1 MNSGKAVTLLD
12 RCRATLPYLVVL
24 AIGAFLYYAAENF
37 EFEQSSGRIG
47 PGAWPKLILILML
60 ASALWGAV
68 SSALQVGKA
77 DELDADADQME
88 ALVRPPEIY
97 PWLVWL
103 AVAATLGYL
112 LILPVLGFFLGTIIY
127 AFVLMY
133 LGHYRAVRAR
143 YGFERGDRVRLH
155 VHVHAR
161 GLCGA
166 SGRDRAIRPPVV
178 CAHGRDGRA
187 LGGGVVIV
195 NLAHGFVQV
204 FQPFDLLML
213 FVGLLV
219 GMAVSI
225 MPGLGLV
232 MGVILAL
239 PFTYRMPIEP
249 AVILLTAIYF
259 SGTYGGCFTA
269 ILYRIPGEPM
279 DVPMLWDGYTMAQRG
294 QPAKALGWAL
304 LAALIAGLVSSTVM
318 VALAGPMSEAAL
330 KFDSPD
336 YFAAV
341 FFGLTTVVAL
351 AGKSLVNSL
360 ISLCVGL
367 LVATIGIDSI
377 YGTDRFT
384 FGVPILRDGVQLVEV
399 LVGMYGLGEV
409 LARIGQGLHLD
420 KPKEAKVNVA
430 TQFPSLR
437 EFWAIKMTLLR
448 STVLGTV
455 LGIVPGAGATITS
468 FIAYGIEKQY
478 GRRRHL
484 LGTGIPEGIVAPQ
497 IGATASVAG
506 HMIPLLTLGLPGS
519 GATAVILAAFLLH
532 GVQPGPMLFEDPG
545 SSLMVYTILA
555 SMFAS
560 VIGMCLVGFF
570 WIRVVV
576 KVLTIPQ
583 GILSAIV
590 VMFCLVGAYA
600 NRNDMS
606 DVWMIVDLRR
616 AWLSV
621 RKIQIPDLADG
632 AWSDFGTGRRDRVH
646 AQHDLQRQR
655 LDRVLPGTDLRPADG
670 RFASRAELPAAART
684 LQYAS
689 PRRGHR
695 HFG

>member
-1 MNSGKAVTLLD
+1 MV
-12 RCRATLPYLVVL
+12 LV
-24 AIGAFLYYAAENF
+24 
-37 EFEQSSGRIG
+37 S
-47 PGAWPKLILILML
+47 
-60 ASALWGAV
+60 
-68 SSALQVGKA
+68 
-77 DELDADADQME
+77 
-88 ALVRPPEIY
+88 
-97 PWLVWL
+97 
-103 AVAATLGYL
+103 
-112 LILPVLGFFLGTIIY
+112 
-127 AFVLMY
+127 
-133 LGHYRAVRAR
+133 
-143 YGFERGDRVRLH
+143 
-155 VHVHAR
+155 
-161 GLCGA
+161 
-166 SGRDRAIRPPVV
+166 
-178 CAHGRDGRA
+178 
-187 LGGGVVIV
+187 
-195 NLAHGFVQV
+195 LAHGFVEI
-204 FQPFDLLML
+204 FQPFNMLML
-213 FVGLLV
+213 LVGLLI

-232 MGVILAL
+232 MGVVLAL
-239 PFTYRMPIEP
+239 PFTYQMQIEP
-249 AVILLTAIYF
+249 SVILLTAIYF

-304 LAALIAGLVSSTVM
+304 VAALIAGLVSSAVM

-367 LVATIGIDSI
+367 LVATVGIDSI

-409 LARIGQGLHLD
+409 LTRIGQGLHLD
-420 KPKEAKVNVA
+420 KPKEKVNVS
-430 TQFPSLR
+430 TQFPSLS
-437 EFWAIKMTLLR
+437 ELFAIKTTLLR
-448 STVLGTV
+448 STVLGTL

-468 FIAYGIEKQY
+468 FISYGIEKQY
-478 GRRRHL
+478 GRRRAL

-497 IGATASVAG
+497 IGATGSVAG

-532 GVQPGPMLFEDPG
+532 GVQPGPMLFENPA
-545 SSLMVYTILA
+545 SSLMVYTIFA

-583 GILSAIV
+583 GVLSAIV

-606 DVWMIVDLRR
+606 DVWMIVIFGVLGYLFEKFKYPISPMVLGAILGPVGETAFMRSMISGGGDWTVFFRGPICGTLMVGSFAALSYPLLRE
-616 AWLSV
+616 L
-621 RKIQIPDLADG
+621 
-632 AWSDFGTGRRDRVH
+632 
-646 AQHDLQRQR
+646 
-655 LDRVLPGTDLRPADG
+655 
-670 RFASRAELPAAART
+670 FAMR
-684 LQYAS
+684 
-689 PRRGHR
+689 RRGGAIAVSGEQR
-695 HFG
+695 

>member
-1 MNSGKAVTLLD
+1 M
-12 RCRATLPYLVVL
+12 
-24 AIGAFLYYAAENF
+24 
-37 EFEQSSGRIG
+37 
-47 PGAWPKLILILML
+47 
-60 ASALWGAV
+60 
-68 SSALQVGKA
+68 
-77 DELDADADQME
+77 
-88 ALVRPPEIY
+88 
-97 PWLVWL
+97 
-103 AVAATLGYL
+103 
-112 LILPVLGFFLGTIIY
+112 
-127 AFVLMY
+127 
-133 LGHYRAVRAR
+133 
-143 YGFERGDRVRLH
+143 
-155 VHVHAR
+155 
-161 GLCGA
+161 
-166 SGRDRAIRPPVV
+166 
-178 CAHGRDGRA
+178 
-187 LGGGVVIV
+187 VIV
-195 NLAHGFVQV
+195 NLAHGFVEV

-239 PFTYRMPIEP
+239 PFTYQMSIEP

-294 QPAKALGWAL
+294 EPAKALGWAL
-304 LAALIAGLVSSTVM
+304 VAALIAGLVSSAVM

-351 AGKSLVNSL
+351 AGKSMVNSL

-437 EFWAIKMTLLR
+437 ELLAIKMTLLR

-468 FIAYGIEKQY
+468 FISYGIEKQY
-478 GRRRHL
+478 GRRRQL

-532 GVQPGPMLFEDPG
+532 GVQPGPMLFEDPA

-555 SMFAS
+555 SMFAIRHRHVPGRIFLDPGRGQGPDHPAGRS
-560 VIGMCLVGFF
+560 LRDRGDVLPGRLLRQSQRHVG
-570 WIRVVV
+570 RVDD
-576 KVLTIPQ
+576 
-583 GILSAIV
+583 
-590 VMFCLVGAYA
+590 
-600 NRNDMS
+600 R
-606 DVWMIVDLRR
+606 DLRR
-616 AWLSV
+616 ARLSV
-621 RKIQIPDLADG
+621 RKIQISDLADG
-632 AWSDFGTGRRDRVH
+632 AGRDSGTGRRNRVH
-646 AQHDLQRQR
+646 AQHDRQRQR
-655 LDRVLPGTDLRPADG
+655 LDRVLQGTDLRPADG
-670 RFASRAELPAAART
+670 RLDPGAELSVAARA
-684 LQYAS
+684 LPHA
-689 PRRGHR
+689 PPCGGRR

>member
-1 MNSGKAVTLLD
+1 V
-12 RCRATLPYLVVL
+12 
-24 AIGAFLYYAAENF
+24 AI
-37 EFEQSSGRIG
+37 I
-47 PGAWPKLILILML
+47 
-60 ASALWGAV
+60 
-68 SSALQVGKA
+68 
-77 DELDADADQME
+77 
-88 ALVRPPEIY
+88 
-97 PWLVWL
+97 
-103 AVAATLGYL
+103 
-112 LILPVLGFFLGTIIY
+112 
-127 AFVLMY
+127 
-133 LGHYRAVRAR
+133 
-143 YGFERGDRVRLH
+143 
-155 VHVHAR
+155 
-161 GLCGA
+161 
-166 SGRDRAIRPPVV
+166 
-178 CAHGRDGRA
+178 
-187 LGGGVVIV
+187 
-195 NLAHGFVQV
+195 NLAQGFVQI

-213 FVGLLV
+213 VIGLLI

-239 PFTYRMPIEP
+239 PFTYQMPIEP

-279 DVPMLWDGYTMAQRG
+279 DVPMLWDGYTMAKRG
-294 QPAKALGWAL
+294 APAKALGWAL
-304 LAALIAGLVSSTVM
+304 IAALIGGLASSAVM

-351 AGKSLVNSL
+351 AGKSLVNSV
-360 ISLCVGL
+360 ISMCVGL

-399 LVGMYGLGEV
+399 LVGMYGLGEI
-409 LARIGQGLHLD
+409 LTRIGQGLHLD
-420 KPKEAKVNVA
+420 KTEGEVNVA

-437 EFWAIKMTLLR
+437 ELLAIKTTLFR
-448 STVLGTV
+448 STVLGTL

-468 FIAYGIEKQY
+468 FISYGIEKQY

-532 GVQPGPMLFEDPG
+532 GVQPGPMLFEDPT
-545 SSLMVYTILA
+545 SSLMVHTILA

-560 VIGMCLVGFF
+560 VIGMCLIGFF

-576 KVLTIPQ
+576 KVLKIPQ

-600 NRNDMS
+600 NRNTMS
-606 DVWMIVDLRR
+606 DVWMIVIFGVLGYLFEKFKYPISPMVLGAILGPIGETAFMRSMISSGSDWTVFFRGPICATLMVGSFIALSYPLLREV
-616 AWLSV
+616 A
-621 RKIQIPDLADG
+621 
-632 AWSDFGTGRRDRVH
+632 GRR
-646 AQHDLQRQR
+646 R
-655 LDRVLPGTDLRPADG
+655 LAAIAVSGG
-670 RFASRAELPAAART
+670 RR
-684 LQYAS
+684 
-689 PRRGHR
+689 
-695 HFG
+695 

>member
-1 MNSGKAVTLLD
+1 MA
-12 RCRATLPYLVVL
+12 
-24 AIGAFLYYAAENF
+24 
-37 EFEQSSGRIG
+37 
-47 PGAWPKLILILML
+47 
-60 ASALWGAV
+60 
-68 SSALQVGKA
+68 
-77 DELDADADQME
+77 
-88 ALVRPPEIY
+88 
-97 PWLVWL
+97 
-103 AVAATLGYL
+103 
-112 LILPVLGFFLGTIIY
+112 
-127 AFVLMY
+127 
-133 LGHYRAVRAR
+133 
-143 YGFERGDRVRLH
+143 
-155 VHVHAR
+155 
-161 GLCGA
+161 
-166 SGRDRAIRPPVV
+166 
-178 CAHGRDGRA
+178 
-187 LGGGVVIV
+187 IV
-195 NLAHGFVQV
+195 NLAHGFLQI

-232 MGVILAL
+232 MGVVLAL

-249 AVILLTAIYF
+249 SVILLTAIYF
-259 SGTYGGCFTA
+259 AGTYGGCFTA

-279 DVPMLWDGYTMAQRG
+279 DVPMLWDGYTMAKRG
-294 QPAKALGWAL
+294 APAKALGWAL
-304 LAALIAGLVSSTVM
+304 VAALIGGLVSSAVM
-318 VALAGPMSEAAL
+318 VALAGPMSDAAL

-351 AGKSLVNSL
+351 AGKSLVNSV
-360 ISLCVGL
+360 ISLCIGL

-384 FGVPILRDGVQLVEV
+384 FGVPILRDGVQLVGV

-409 LARIGQGLHLD
+409 LTRVGQGLHLD
-420 KPKEAKVNVA
+420 DPKNRQINVA
-430 TQFPSLR
+430 TQFPTLR
-437 EFWAIKMTLLR
+437 ELLAIRVTILR
-448 STVLGTV
+448 STVLGTL

-468 FIAYGIEKQY
+468 FISYGIEKQY

-532 GVQPGPMLFEDPG
+532 GVQPGPTLFEDPA

-576 KVLTIPQ
+576 KVLKIPQ

-606 DVWMIVDLRR
+606 DVWMIVIFGVLGYLFEKFKFPISPMVLGAILGPIAETAFMRTMISSDNDWTAFFSGPISGTLMAGSLLALSYPLLRQFFAR
-616 AWLSV
+616 
-621 RKIQIPDLADG
+621 
-632 AWSDFGTGRRDRVH
+632 
-646 AQHDLQRQR
+646 RQR
-655 LDRVLPGTDLRPADG
+655 VAVSG
-670 RFASRAELPAAART
+670 E
-684 LQYAS
+684 
-689 PRRGHR
+689 
-695 HFG
+695 